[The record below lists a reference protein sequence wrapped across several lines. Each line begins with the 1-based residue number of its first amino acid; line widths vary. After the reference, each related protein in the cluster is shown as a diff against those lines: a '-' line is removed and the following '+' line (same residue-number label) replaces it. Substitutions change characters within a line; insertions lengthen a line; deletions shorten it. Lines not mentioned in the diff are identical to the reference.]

1 MAGINWTAV
10 AAGVAGIAN
19 IVKEFAPAAAIAGP
33 EGAIIGGLIGQ
44 AAGLVSTVATQAE
57 AAGPVLASNDLA
69 TIQAA
74 NVSIQA
80 VNDGLAT
87 KIAES

>member
-1 MAGINWTAV
+1 MAIYWTKV
-10 AAGVAGIAN
+10 AAGVAGVAD

-44 AAGLVSTVATQAE
+44 AAGLVSAVATQAE

-69 TIQAA
+69 VIQAA
-74 NVSIQA
+74 NVSIQQT
-80 VNDGLAT
+80 NDALAA